1 MQDLN
6 KFKNEMNLSGQNV
19 YVGHRYVP
27 KIMGDWDNTQQ
38 YEPLSIVQYQGNSF
52 TSRQYV
58 PSGIEI
64 TNEEYWASTGN
75 YNAQVELYRQQV
87 NTLAND
93 LDNKADNAQLE
104 EVKEGLSELV
114 LNVKSFGAFGDGKS
128 HKLSSVYATLDE
140 AKIDYP
146 QAISLDDQFDYVAIK
161 KALDEAVKYTKGNSV
176 YLPAGVYKLNRTL
189 EITPSHITDRPVSK
203 TNFYG
208 TNYEASVLDFSLA
221 ESGDGLLVSGIY
233 TDIHDFRVQN
243 AKGHGFT
250 FDSGNNLSIYNLSL
264 NRLRSEQNGGDGF
277 HFEKAFMVDINHC
290 YAFNN
295 GGYGINLT
303 GTHTS
308 INVENCYSHSNTLG
322 GYYAK
327 DMNYSNF
334 SGNAADFGLIGYTFD
349 NVQGVSFN
357 GNGAESVNNALYITG
372 AQTVLNIDGLRTFTI
387 EEDTIVIDEDLF
399 FGFISIKGAR
409 DSNVNNPTSTYYLN
423 IKDTRN
429 AQNIQLIHLL
439 DDERSRARQV
449 TGTNAKMVYTY
460 KSIMQQY
467 DVVTTKAK
475 FLINGTD
482 EHIVYNNVDPN
493 FFRFKQYGGLMYIQC
508 NMTITSWTG
517 ASEGDIDIEFPSELP
532 NVLGNPIITIQDHN
546 RINVPRMYARIS
558 TTSGVTK
565 AKLYVVNADN
575 TSRRLKGTDLTTQN
589 FRIEFSGVYSVFETR

>member
-1 MQDLN
+1 MQDLE
-6 KFKNEMNLSGQNV
+6 KFKNEMNLSGKNV

-27 KIMGDWDNTQQ
+27 KIMGDWDSTQI
-38 YEPLSIVQYQGNSF
+38 YEPLSIVQFQGNSF
-52 TSRQYV
+52 TSRQFV
-58 PSGIEI
+58 PSGVEL

-75 YNAQVELYRQQV
+75 YNAQVESYRQEV
-87 NTLAND
+87 KALSNELDDKVDNTQLA
-93 LDNKADNAQLE
+93 
-104 EVKEGLSELV
+104 EVKEDISELA
-114 LNVKSFGAFGDGKS
+114 LNVKTFGAYGDGLS
-128 HKLSSVYATLDE
+128 HKLSSVYTTLAE
-140 AKIDYP
+140 AKVDYP

-161 KALDEAVKYTKGNSV
+161 KALDEAAKNTKGNSV

-189 EITPSHITDRPVSK
+189 EITPTHVTDRPVSK

-243 AKGHGFT
+243 AKGHGFV
-250 FDSGNNLSIYNLSL
+250 FDSGTTLSIYNLSL
-264 NRLRSEQNGGDGF
+264 NRLRAVQNGGDGF
-277 HFEKAFMVDINHC
+277 HFEKAFKVNIIDCFAN
-290 YAFNN
+290 NN
-295 GGYGINLT
+295 GGYGFNLT

-308 INVENCYSHSNTLG
+308 INVENCYSLTNTLG
-322 GYYAK
+322 GYFAK
-327 DMNYSNF
+327 DMQYSNF
-334 SGNAADFGLIGYTFD
+334 TANACDNGLIGYTFD

-372 AQTVLNIDGLRTFTI
+372 AQTVLNIDSLRTFTI

-399 FGFISIKGAR
+399 YGFISIKGAR
-409 DSNVNNPTSTYYLN
+409 DSNVINPSTTYYLN

-460 KSIMQQY
+460 KSITQQY

-482 EHIVYNNVDPN
+482 DNIVYNTTDPN
-493 FFRFKQYGGLMYIQC
+493 FFRYKQYGGLMYVEC
-508 NMTITSWTG
+508 SMTITKWAGSG
-517 ASEGDIDIEFPSELP
+517 AGDIDIEFPSELP
-532 NVLGNPIITIQDHN
+532 NVLGSPILTIQDHN
-546 RINVPRMYARIS
+546 RIDVPRMYARIS
-558 TTSGVTK
+558 STSGVTK
-565 AKLYVVNADN
+565 ARLYVVNADN
-575 TSRRLKGTDLTTQN
+575 TNRRLKDTDLTNQN
-589 FRIEFSGVYSVFETR
+589 FRIEFSGVYSVYEVR

>member
-27 KIMGDWDNTQQ
+27 KIFGEWSNENT
-38 YEPLSIVQYQGNSF
+38 YEGLSIVTYQGASY
-52 TSRQYV
+52 TSRQAV
-58 PSGIEI
+58 PVGIDI
-64 TNEEYWASTGN
+64 SNEEFWVLTGN
-75 YNAQVELYRQQV
+75 YNAQVEQYRQEV

-93 LDNKADNAQLE
+93 LDNKVDNEQLE
-104 EVKEGLSELV
+104 EVKEDISELV
-114 LNVKSFGAFGDGKS
+114 LNVKTFGAFGDGLS
-128 HKLSSVYATLDE
+128 HKLSSVYTTLAE

-161 KALDEAVKYTKGNSV
+161 KALDEAAKYTKGNSV

-189 EITPSHITDRPVSK
+189 EITPTHLTDRPVSK

-250 FDSGNNLSIYNLSL
+250 FDSGNNLSIYNLTL
-264 NRLRSEQNGGDGF
+264 NRLRAEQNGGDGF
-277 HFEKAFMVDINHC
+277 HFSKAFKVNITDCFAN
-290 YAFNN
+290 NN
-295 GGYGINLT
+295 GGYGFNLT

-308 INVENCYSHSNTLG
+308 INVENCYSLSNKLG

-327 DMNYSNF
+327 DMHYSNF
-334 SGNAADFGLIGYTFD
+334 TGNACDNGLIGYTFD

-399 FGFISIKGAR
+399 YGFISIKGAR
-409 DSNVNNPTSTYYLN
+409 DSKVNNPSTTYYLN
-423 IKDTRN
+423 IKDTNN
-429 AQNIQLIHLL
+429 ARNIQLIHLL
-439 DDERSRARQV
+439 DDERSRSRQV
-449 TGTNAKMVYTY
+449 TGTNANMVYTY
-460 KSIMQQY
+460 KSITQQY
-467 DVVTTKAK
+467 DVVTSKAK

-482 EHIVYNNVDPN
+482 DNIVYNTTDPN
-493 FFRFKQYGGLMYIQC
+493 FFRYKQYGGLMYVEC
-508 NMTITSWTG
+508 AMTITNWTG
-517 ASEGDIDIEFPSELP
+517 SGAGDIDIEFPSELP
-532 NVLGNPIITIQDHN
+532 NVLGSPILSIQDHN
-546 RINVPRMYARIS
+546 RINVPRIYGKVS
-558 TTSGVTK
+558 TTSGITK
-565 AKLYVVNADN
+565 ARLYVAPSDN
-575 TSRRLKGTDLTTQN
+575 VARRLKDTDLSSQN
-589 FRIEFSGVYSVFETR
+589 FRIEFSGVYSVYEAR